1 MAKFCPKC
9 GTEIKEGENFCS
21 NCGNT
26 EESTEQVNTTV
37 TNTKPAGNTSSDKKT
52 YTWSSNSACG
62 TEEYTY
68 TGTCTKIEK
77 GITPSVCTSKGG
89 KIVSTTGNSGLVNCS
104 ISYSCDK
111 TGTRNKTCWHQ

>member
-37 TNTKPAGNTSSDKKT
+37 TNT
-52 YTWSSNSACG
+52 
-62 TEEYTY
+62 
-68 TGTCTKIEK
+68 
-77 GITPSVCTSKGG
+77 
-89 KIVSTTGNSGLVNCS
+89 
-104 ISYSCDK
+104 
-111 TGTRNKTCWHQ
+111 

>member
-37 TNTKPAGNTSSDKKT
+37 TNTKPAGNLKWLLVYLVYSLVVGV
-52 YTWSSNSACG
+52 Y
-62 TEEYTY
+62 
-68 TGTCTKIEK
+68 
-77 GITPSVCTSKGG
+77 ITF
-89 KIVSTTGNSGLVNCS
+89 I
-104 ISYSCDK
+104 
-111 TGTRNKTCWHQ
+111 

>member
-37 TNTKPAGNTSSDKKT
+37 TNTKPAGKGIAQIFVTLFT
-52 YTWSSNSACG
+52 CGFGAIWGLIEGIMILSSNDYKDAD
-62 TEEYTY
+62 
-68 TGTCTKIEK
+68 
-77 GITPSVCTSKGG
+77 
-89 KIVSTTGNSGLVNCS
+89 GNTLR
-104 ISYSCDK
+104 D
-111 TGTRNKTCWHQ
+111 